1 MMPGAP
7 AMHFRPIFAGG
18 LAAMFAALAPA
29 QSPNAAAP
37 AIPAPS
43 APWAPATKPAPPGS
57 RPPNVVLVLIDD
69 LGYGDIGPY
78 GGSTPTPNLDRLAKE
93 GRRFTD
99 FSVSSAV
106 CSASRAA
113 ILTGC
118 VHERVGIR
126 GALGPD
132 ATHGLAAAEQTIA
145 ELLRARGYATACFGK
160 WHLGHH
166 PRFLPPNHG
175 FDEWF
180 GLPYSNDMWPL
191 HPAHVDLPKETAKRK
206 QGYPPLPL
214 IDGTKVVDAE
224 VDAAD
229 QRTLTRRFTERAVDF
244 IERRRSQPFF
254 VYLPHAMVHVPL
266 FASDAFDGKT
276 GKGRFGDALAEVDWS
291 VGQLLDCLDRC
302 GLADDTLVL
311 FTSDN
316 GPWLSYGEHAGSA
329 GPLREGKGT
338 MWEGGVRVPFVA
350 RWPGRVPAGTTCAEF
365 AASIDLLPTLAAL
378 TDAGRPALPI
388 DGHDIAPLLRGEP
401 DARSPHTAH
410 GGWYDGRLRS
420 VRDGR
425 FKLVLPHRYQTLAGA
440 PGGAGGRPAPYQQQD
455 AAQALYDLKADPGER
470 TDVSAAHPDV
480 VARLL
485 AAAEALRAELGDT
498 ATGRKGTAVRPAD
511 RLAADDERLRW

>member
-1 MMPGAP
+1 
-7 AMHFRPIFAGG
+7 MHFRPILAGG
-18 LAAMFAALAPA
+18 LAAVFAALAPA
-29 QSPNAAAP
+29 QPPNAAA
-37 AIPAPS
+37 ATTPS
-43 APWAPATKPAPPGS
+43 PTAPAAS
-57 RPPNVVLVLIDD
+57 RPPNVVLVFVDD

-78 GGSTPTPNLDRLAKE
+78 GGSTPTPHLDRLAQE

-132 ATHGLAAAEQTIA
+132 AEHGLAAAEQTLA
-145 ELLRARGYATACFGK
+145 ELLRARGYVAGCFGK

-166 PRFLPPNHG
+166 PRFLPPSHG

-180 GLPYSNDMWPL
+180 GIPYSNDMWPL
-191 HPAHVDLPKETAKRK
+191 HPAYADLPKDAAARKR
-206 QGYPPLPL
+206 GYPDLPL
-214 IDGTKVVDAE
+214 IDGLKVVDAA
-224 VDAAD
+224 VDGDD

-244 IERRRSQPFF
+244 IERHRQDRFF

-266 FASDAFDGKT
+266 FASDAFDGRT

-291 VGQLLDCLDRC
+291 VGRLLDCLDRC

-316 GPWLSYGEHAGSA
+316 GPWLSYGDHAGSA

-338 MWEGGVRVPFVA
+338 AWEGGVRVPFVA
-350 RWPGRVPAGTTCAEF
+350 RWPGRVPAGTTCDEF
-365 AASIDLLPTLAAL
+365 AASIDLLPTVAAL
-378 TDAGRPALPI
+378 AGAERPALPI
-388 DGHDIAPLLRGEP
+388 DGRDIRPLLFGEA
-401 DARSPHTAH
+401 DARSPHTAF
-410 GGWYDGRLRS
+410 GGWYDGQLGY

-425 FKLVLPHRYQTLAGA
+425 FKLVLPHRYQSLAGR
-440 PGGAGGRPAPYQQQD
+440 PGGANGRPAPYQQ
-455 AAQALYDLKADPGER
+455 AEAKQALYDLRADVGET
-470 TDVSAAHPDV
+470 TDVAAAHPEV

-485 AAAEALRAELGDT
+485 AAAADLRAELGD
-498 ATGRKGTAVRPAD
+498 AAHKRTGAAVRPAD
-511 RLAADDERLRW
+511 RLGKDDARLRW

>member
-1 MMPGAP
+1 MRFQALRASLLAALLAATSSSQDAP
-7 AMHFRPIFAGG
+7 A
-18 LAAMFAALAPA
+18 
-29 QSPNAAAP
+29 AAAP
-37 AIPAPS
+37 PA
-43 APWAPATKPAPPGS
+43 AAK
-57 RPPNVVLVLIDD
+57 RQPNVVLVLIDD

-78 GGSTPTPNLDRLAKE
+78 GGSTPTPNLDRLARE

-132 ATHGLAAAEQTIA
+132 AKHGLAAAETTLA

-166 PRFLPPNHG
+166 PRFLPPNQG

-180 GLPYSNDMWPL
+180 GLPYSNDMWPR
-191 HPAHVDLPKETAKRK
+191 HPAHADLPKETAKRK
-206 QGYPPLPL
+206 QGYPELPL
-214 IDGTKVVDAE
+214 IDGLKVVDAE

-244 IERRRSQPFF
+244 IERRRQQPFF

-276 GKGRFGDALAEVDWS
+276 GKGRFADALAEVDWS

-302 GLADDTLVL
+302 KLADDTLVL

-316 GPWLSYGEHAGSA
+316 GPWLSYGEHAGNA

-338 MWEGGVRVPFVA
+338 MWEGGVRVPFLA
-350 RWPGRVPAGTTCAEF
+350 RWPGRVPAGTTCDEF
-365 AASIDLLPTLAAL
+365 AATIDLLPTIAAL
-378 TDAGRPALPI
+378 AGTGRPALAI
-388 DGHDIAPLLRGEP
+388 DGKDIAPLLRGDA
-401 DARSPHTAH
+401 DARSPHEAH
-410 GGWYDGRLRS
+410 GGWYDGQLRS

-425 FKLVLPHRYQTLAGA
+425 FKLVLPHRYGSLAGK
-440 PGGAGGRPAPYQQQD
+440 PGGQGGRPAPYQQQE

-470 TDVSAAHPDV
+470 TDVSAAHPEV

-485 AAAEALRAELGDT
+485 RAAEALRAELGDT
-498 ATGRKGTAVRPAD
+498 ATGQKGAAVRAAD
-511 RLAADDERLRW
+511 RLAESDERLRW

>member
-1 MMPGAP
+1 
-7 AMHFRPIFAGG
+7 
-18 LAAMFAALAPA
+18 
-29 QSPNAAAP
+29 
-37 AIPAPS
+37 
-43 APWAPATKPAPPGS
+43 
-57 RPPNVVLVLIDD
+57 
-69 LGYGDIGPY
+69 
-78 GGSTPTPNLDRLAKE
+78 
-93 GRRFTD
+93 
-99 FSVSSAV
+99 
-106 CSASRAA
+106 
-113 ILTGC
+113 
-118 VHERVGIR
+118 
-126 GALGPD
+126 
-132 ATHGLAAAEQTIA
+132 
-145 ELLRARGYATACFGK
+145 
-160 WHLGHH
+160 
-166 PRFLPPNHG
+166 
-175 FDEWF
+175 
-180 GLPYSNDMWPL
+180 MWPL
-191 HPAHVDLPKETAKRK
+191 HPAYAELPAATAKRK

-425 FKLVLPHRYQTLAGA
+425 FKLVLPHRYQTLGGK
-440 PGGAGGRPAPYQQQD
+440 PGGQGGRPAPYQQAD
-455 AAQALYDLKADPGER
+455 AKQALYDLAADPGER